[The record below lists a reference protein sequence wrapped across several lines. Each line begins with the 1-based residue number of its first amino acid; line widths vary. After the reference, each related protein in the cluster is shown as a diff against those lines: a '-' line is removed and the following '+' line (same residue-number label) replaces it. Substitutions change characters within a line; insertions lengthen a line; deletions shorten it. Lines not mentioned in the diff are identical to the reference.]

1 MEDVIDLRDH
11 PVYLEQYIE
20 QRNRYSDLLL
30 TRTVSREQT
39 EKWLREDGVV
49 VRCLVDGGT
58 LEGTVILYLD
68 RGGEVAFFARQ
79 PGRGV
84 GPRLLGIIEESGREK
99 GLIRMWAWVL
109 CVNERARRVFQK
121 CGYSEIG
128 VTERVHVG
136 MIYKGFFMTKPVGQV
151 D

>member
-1 MEDVIDLRDH
+1 MGDVIDLRDH
-11 PVYLEQYIE
+11 PRYVEQYME

-30 TRTVSREQT
+30 TRPVSREET
-39 EKWLREDGVV
+39 EEWLQRDGVV
-49 VRCLVDGGT
+49 VRCLVEGGI

-84 GPRLLGIIEESGREK
+84 GPRLLGIIEETGHK
-99 GLIRMWAWVL
+99 NGLVRMWAWVL

-121 CGYSEIG
+121 CGYSEIA

-136 MIYKGFFMTKPVGQV
+136 MIYKGFFMTKAIG
-151 D
+151 